1 VDKSGN
7 TSFWAAATA
16 TTTSTADLFQ
26 PIMDEVDALQ
36 DQVDG
41 LVFDNFPEFAGSPSD
56 NAGNDTVYAGVF
68 SQITNR
74 QDTDNVLQQTLDLI
88 GAVQS
93 DKRAFIL
100 DADTVKVSD
109 TETLAQRIDSAQADF
124 GPVNARIDT
133 EASARASADSALAT
147 SISSVSATAGANTAS
162 ISTLSSAQATTAG
175 KVNAAYTMV
184 LNSNGYVVGWKF
196 QNDGTTGDMTIAAD
210 KFSIVSPT
218 GSG

>member
-1 VDKSGN
+1 
-7 TSFWAAATA
+7 
-16 TTTSTADLFQ
+16 
-26 PIMDEVDALQ
+26 MD
-36 DQVDG
+36 G
-41 LVFDNFPEFAGSPSD
+41 IVFDNFPKFAGSTTD
-56 NAGNDTVYAGVF
+56 YAGDETPYAGAF

-74 QDTDNVLQQTLDLI
+74 QEKDNIFQQTLALL
-88 GAVQS
+88 GGVQG
-93 DKRAFIL
+93 DKKAFVL
-100 DADTVKVSD
+100 NAETVKVTD

-124 GPVNARIDT
+124 GPVNARIDA